1 LPEQM
6 THNEFDFFKDLI
18 RPILKFFS
26 KIDLS
31 TTQNDRII
39 SMVIKDMYYS
49 DQDFVRIIR
58 WERMKNM
65 KKRKPR
71 PADGK
76 SI

>member
-1 LPEQM
+1 M

-18 RPILKFFS
+18 RPILKFFN

-31 TTQNDRII
+31 TTQNDRIV
-39 SMVIKDMYYS
+39 SMVMKDMYYL

-58 WERMKNM
+58 WERMKNT

-71 PADGK
+71 PVDVK
-76 SI
+76 NI